1 VLLGRVEGVHGGGG
15 GVEVVVE
22 EAGLSIPRN
31 RRDFFVRILR
41 FSDLER

>member
-1 VLLGRVEGVHGGGG
+1 MAKAFPLRTCDALIGITQLFRP
-15 GVEVVVE
+15 
-22 EAGLSIPRN
+22 LSIPRN